1 LKSDEPV
8 CAGAEIKIGRDG
20 SLAIAADTA
29 VVVALPNSN
38 FKCAS
43 QGGMPGKLIDVQAGS
58 IGIRTLLGNADP
70 IEVKSRFLDAKAKG
84 AAFVVSADTKT
95 SISIVKSGD
104 VTVRD
109 LARQKD
115 IEATAGQLLKF
126 GPRTASDPMPKAG
139 NNPIVA

>member
-1 LKSDEPV
+1 
-8 CAGAEIKIGRDG
+8 
-20 SLAIAADTA
+20 
-29 VVVALPNSN
+29 
-38 FKCAS
+38 
-43 QGGMPGKLIDVQAGS
+43 
-58 IGIRTLLGNADP
+58 
-70 IEVKSRFLDAKAKG
+70 
-84 AAFVVSADTKT
+84 VSADTKT

-139 NNPIVA
+139 NDPIVA